1 MIIDSMMY
9 NGRCSCSRE
18 HAMTTALCVIENG
31 CMFRIG
37 EFLEKYGLLGKTAV
51 IYDTNTYRATA
62 DRHPHATYEIVLPAD
77 GLHANEHGVA
87 LLAEKLPEDAE
98 ILIAVGSGTV
108 HDLTRYCAYQA
119 GRKFVSCPT
128 AASVDGFCSS
138 VAAMTWNGCKKT
150 LTAQSPLLVLADI
163 DIIKKA
169 PLRLARSGIG
179 DMLGKFVANAD
190 WQIGRVLTGEYYCE
204 RIADL
209 TLEATQKVLH
219 SADGILRGEDA
230 AYTDLM
236 AGLLLSGLAMQMLG
250 YSRPAS
256 GAEHHIS
263 HFIEMQPTVIDTASA
278 ALHGEKV
285 GVGTLLAIGEYQ
297 RLTAKTDATFRDYV
311 PFPAAEIK
319 AVFGEKLTDGILDE
333 NRQNCAVGIS
343 GERLRECFPAI
354 REIVSQL
361 PRFEEL
367 SALYAETGI
376 KSTLADI
383 GVREDLKEQILR
395 YSPAVRN
402 RLTLMRLRGCID

>member
-37 EFLEKYGLLGKTAV
+37 EFLEKYGLLGKTAA

-138 VAAMTWNGCKKT
+138 VAAMTWLGCKKT

-190 WQIGRVLTGEYYCE
+190 WQIGRVLTGEYSCE

-263 HFIEMQPTVIDTASA
+263 HFIEMQPTVIDTASD

-297 RLTAKTDATFRDYV
+297 GWRRKPTR
-311 PFPAAEIK
+311 
-319 AVFGEKLTDGILDE
+319 
-333 NRQNCAVGIS
+333 
-343 GERLRECFPAI
+343 
-354 REIVSQL
+354 
-361 PRFEEL
+361 L
-367 SALYAETGI
+367 SAIMFPSPPPRSKRCSAKNSPTASWRKTTKIAPWAYPANGCANASQTYGR
-376 KSTLADI
+376 SFRSCR
-383 GVREDLKEQILR
+383 GLKNCR
-395 YSPAVRN
+395 HYMPKRASKA
-402 RLTLMRLRGCID
+402 RLPTSACERT